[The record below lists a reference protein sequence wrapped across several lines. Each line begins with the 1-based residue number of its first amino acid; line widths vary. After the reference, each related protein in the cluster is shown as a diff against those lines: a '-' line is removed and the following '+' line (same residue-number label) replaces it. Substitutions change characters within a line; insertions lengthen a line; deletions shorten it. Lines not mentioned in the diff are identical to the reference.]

1 MVKHRQ
7 KVNQFQNKE
16 DEEVAQLCE
25 DINLEVSNSDI
36 LNSTFKSTA

>member
-1 MVKHRQ
+1 MVENRQ
-7 KVNQFQNKE
+7 KENQFRYKE
-16 DEEVAQLCE
+16 DKEVAQLCE